1 MNTHIK
7 QLRKEKKMTQ
17 LQLQLQTGI
26 DQALISKFES
36 GDRIPP
42 TETLLLLADFFETS
56 TDYILG
62 RTDIKTPYPKNS
74 DNKNKQP
81 R

>member
-62 RTDIKTPYPKNS
+62 RTDIKTPYPKNL